1 MATRTRSNALALTR
15 SNPATK
21 AALPPEVDPL
31 SQTMRSLAVIRI
43 EAPESRT
50 RPRNDATR
58 SRGATP
64 DEVAD
69 TTPFALIDPDNPA
82 ATLRDMPAVTR
93 MSCRRARLAI
103 LASFVLALATY
114 VTFATIG

>member
-1 MATRTRSNALALTR
+1 MAMRNRSNRVTPLR
-15 SNPATK
+15 SNSASRI
-21 AALPPEVDPL
+21 ALPSQINPL
-31 SQTMRSLAVIRI
+31 SATMRSLAVIRI
-43 EAPESRT
+43 EVPGSRT

-82 ATLRDMPAVTR
+82 ATLRDMPVTR

-114 VTFATIG
+114 VTFATLG